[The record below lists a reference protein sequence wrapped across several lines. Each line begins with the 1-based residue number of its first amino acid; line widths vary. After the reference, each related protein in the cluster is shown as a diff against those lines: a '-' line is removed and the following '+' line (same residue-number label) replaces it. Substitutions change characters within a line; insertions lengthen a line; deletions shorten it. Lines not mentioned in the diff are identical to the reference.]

1 MPYYKT
7 PHATSISGYCW
18 ETNNS
23 QTWWPETTI
32 HLFRTGCSWAL
43 LLSYMV
49 SVGIT
54 DGLWPLLMS
63 AGDWLVPHGLDHM
76 FRVSLS
82 HCDISFPR
90 RPDWAYSQADRIQA
104 SKSGSCKCLEAL
116 LRRCLMWLPSHH
128 LIRTS
133 YKACPGFKRWEDR
146 SYLFMG

>member
-82 HCDISFPR
+82 LIVTSH
-90 RPDWAYSQADRIQA
+90 SQGDQIGLIPKLIESKQVRAEAA
-104 SKSGSCKCLEAL
+104 SVW
-116 LRRCLMWLPSHH
+116 RRCLEG
-128 LIRTS
+128 
-133 YKACPGFKRWEDR
+133 A
-146 SYLFMG
+146 